1 VNGVQSQRF
10 FPVLEAVQMGLGE
23 QVEVRRW
30 LAGSAIAYWHHGIDM
45 GDGSVVHARPHDFRN
60 PFGGGR
66 VVRTSLAEFAD
77 GEEVRPTCGPA
88 ALFPPEEVARRAAA
102 HVGRDGYCP
111 VVANCEHFATWCAT
125 GERRSRQVERV
136 VRRVV
141 TVAATVVAGVIALRG
156 GRAVAR
162 GQ

>member
-1 VNGVQSQRF
+1 M
-10 FPVLEAVQMGLGE
+10 PAVYSGSGGQQVAEGE
-23 QVEVRRW
+23 RLEVRRW
-30 LAGSAIAYWHHGIDM
+30 LAGTAIAYWHHGIDM
-45 GDGSVVHARPHDFRN
+45 GDGTVVHARPHDFRN
-60 PFGGGR
+60 PFGGGS

-77 GEEVRPTCGPA
+77 GEEVRPTCAQA
-88 ALFPPEEVARRAAA
+88 AAFPPEEVARRAAA

-125 GERRSRQVERV
+125 GERRSRQVEAV

-141 TVAATVVAGVIALRG
+141 TVAATVVAGIVALRG

-162 GQ
+162 P